1 MFVVDLGCYMKPLH
15 FNTLQKAQEFC
26 NRILKEEKIVLSIV
40 EEKGDEY
47 NEQLDTCCGY
57 YKN

>member
-1 MFVVDLGCYMKPLH
+1 MYIVNLGRYMEPLH
-15 FNTLQKAQEFC
+15 FKTIQDAQEFC

-47 NEQLDTCCGY
+47 NE
-57 YKN
+57 